1 MTSLQPQTR
10 PIKIESL
17 PVFGG
22 VQKSPKGSA
31 GSAPSH
37 GLSADAQKNFFSP
50 EARTFSVDSLPAAG
64 RPERVGPVNSAVDPA
79 HLPRGTVSQ
88 VKTADDQLVEQA
100 RKLVSQ
106 TFYGTLL
113 KQMHNSPFKSE
124 MFTGGRGEE
133 AFRPMYDA
141 LLADRMARSSA
152 DKLVRPIV
160 NGLKKQAAKAYDK
173 QQQKGAADVGSDR

>member
-1 MTSLQPQTR
+1 MTSSLPQVR
-10 PIKIESL
+10 PTKIESL
-17 PVFGG
+17 PLLGG
-22 VQKSPKGSA
+22 VPKSPTAVA
-31 GSAPSH
+31 GASFGPPAAAPFKVD
-37 GLSADAQKNFFSP
+37 GLPF
-50 EARTFSVDSLPAAG
+50 AG
-64 RPERVGPVNSAVDPA
+64 RPEQAKPAVTAVDAA
-79 HLPRGTVSQ
+79 HLPRGVTS
-88 VKTADDQLVEQA
+88 KTLTPDDHLKQQA
-100 RKLVSQ
+100 QKLVSQ

-160 NGLKKQAAKAYDK
+160 NGLKKQATKAYEK
-173 QQQKGAADVGSDR
+173 QQKGGGDVGSDR